1 MKSETT
7 LTYLLT
13 ELSTDLGNPSFV
25 WQSVSL
31 LLCFLLAWAVSH
43 HVKKYFATVD
53 HRSGVMKIGVES
65 FSRVLLPLLSLV
77 FILIAR
83 MLLSRWQHTALLS
96 VFIPIIGS
104 FALIRFSFYVFRRI
118 FVKDGTIGTGLWVFE
133 KIFAV
138 LVWGGVV
145 LHFTGLW
152 SELIGWMN
160 DIILPGQGKHKVS
173 LLDVIQALI
182 SVALTV
188 MVALWISAMIEVRLM
203 QLPNMH
209 SSLKV
214 VLSRSGKAFF
224 ILIAILI
231 SLSLVGIDLTVL
243 SVFGGALG
251 VGLGFGLQK
260 IASNYISGFIILL
273 DRSMSIGDML
283 TVDKYSGII
292 TQINAR
298 YSVLRGLD
306 GVETLIPNELLIS
319 SPIQNLSFT
328 DKEIA
333 IVTEVSI
340 AYQTDIEKLLPV
352 IADAIAEIDRVSKIN
367 LPTAY
372 LMRFGADGFDLRVT
386 FWIADPENGRA
397 NITSAVNLTIWRVL
411 QEQNVE
417 IPYPQ
422 REVRFLNKPAT

>member
-1 MKSETT
+1 MKSEST
-7 LTYLLT
+7 LTYLLN
-13 ELSTDLGNPSFV
+13 ELSTDLGQPSFV
-25 WQSVSL
+25 WQSVGLIFS
-31 LLCFLLAWAVSH
+31 FLLAWAVSH

-53 HRSGVMKIGVES
+53 HRSGVLKIGVES

-77 FILIAR
+77 FILIVR
-83 MLLSRWQHTALLS
+83 MVLARWQHTSLLS

-104 FALIRFSFYVFRRI
+104 FALIRFGFYVFRRI
-118 FVKDGTIGTGLWVFE
+118 FVKDGTIGTGLWIFE
-133 KIFAV
+133 KLFAA
-138 LVWGGVV
+138 LVWIGVV

-152 SELIGWMN
+152 GELLTGMKE
-160 DIILPGQGKHKVS
+160 IILPGPSKVS

-182 SVALTV
+182 SVAITV

-214 VLSRSGKAFF
+214 VLSRSGKALF
-224 ILIAILI
+224 ILIAVLI

-283 TVDKYSGII
+283 TVDKYSGVI

-333 IVTEVSI
+333 IITEVSV
-340 AYQTDIEKLLPV
+340 AYQTDIEKLLPL
-352 IADAIAEIDRVSKIN
+352 IADAIASIDRVSKIN

-397 NITSAVNLTIWRVL
+397 NITSAVNRTIWRVL

-422 REVRFLNKPAT
+422 REVRILNNPAT

>member
-1 MKSETT
+1 MKSETK
-7 LTYLLT
+7 LTNLLS
-13 ELSTDLGNPSFV
+13 ELSTDLGDPNFV
-25 WQSVSL
+25 WQSASL
-31 LLCFLLAWAVSH
+31 FFCFLLAWAVSH
-43 HVKKYFATVD
+43 HVKKYFTTVD
-53 HRSGVMKIGVES
+53 HRSGVLKIGVES

-77 FILIAR
+77 FILIVR
-83 MLLSRWQHTALLS
+83 MILSRWQHTALLS
-96 VFIPIIGS
+96 IFIPIIGS
-104 FALIRFSFYVFRRI
+104 FALIRFSFYVFRRV
-118 FVKDGTIGTGLWVFE
+118 FVKDGTIGTGLWLFE
-133 KIFAV
+133 KLFAAF
-138 LVWGGVV
+138 VWIGVV

-152 SELIGWMN
+152 GELIVGMN
-160 DIILPGQGKHKVS
+160 EIVLPGPNKVS

-203 QLPNMH
+203 KLPNMH

-283 TVDKYSGII
+283 MVDKYAGVI

-333 IVTEVSI
+333 IITEVSV
-340 AYQTDIEKLLPV
+340 AYQTDIEKLLPL
-352 IADAIAEIDRVSKIN
+352 IADAIVELDRVSKIN

-372 LMRFGADGFDLRVT
+372 LMRFGADGFDLRVS
-386 FWIADPENGRA
+386 FWIADPENGRS
-397 NITSAVNLTIWRVL
+397 NITSEVNRTIWRVL

-422 REVRFLNKPAT
+422 REVRFLNSPAT